1 MMFPLSRLRKLAREM
16 LSAKSTVQRIEEQ
29 MVKVR
34 AELDKG
40 LILNARTLM
49 AAWNPDGPMQPFS
62 DYEFQVFSQF
72 GDDGIIQRLIRGL
85 KIEEQTFVEFGVQD
99 YSESNTRFLLIN
111 NNWRGLILDCSEESM
126 DQVRRSVLH
135 WRQDLTVA
143 TAFIDRD
150 NINSLLSDNGFSGE
164 LGILSVDIDGN
175 DYWVWE
181 AINVVNP
188 MIVIAEYNAV
198 FGPHTAVSI
207 PYDPK
212 FYRTDAHSS
221 NLYWGCS
228 LGALAHLAEKK
239 GYAFVGCNSHG
250 NNSYFVRKDRLGSLK
265 PVTVEE
271 GYVESKFRESRDES
285 GKLSYLGGAAR
296 LKAIEQLPV
305 VEVTSGRLGP
315 LNEFLA

>member
-1 MMFPLSRLRKLAREM
+1 MFPLSRLQKLARKISSR
-16 LSAKSTVQRIEEQ
+16 SAIERIEEALA
-29 MVKVR
+29 KVQ
-34 AELDKG
+34 AEADKG

-49 AAWNPDGPMQPFS
+49 AQWKADGPLQPFR

-85 KIEEQTFVEFGVQD
+85 KIEEETFVEFGVQD
-99 YSESNTRFLLIN
+99 YSESNTRFLLLN
-111 NNWRGLILDCSEESM
+111 NNWKGLILDCSEESM
-126 DQVRRSVLH
+126 ENVRRSALH

-150 NINSLLSDNGFSGE
+150 NINSLLSGNGFTGE

-181 AINVVNP
+181 AIDVVNP
-188 MIVIAEYNAV
+188 SIVIVEYNSV
-198 FGPHTAVSI
+198 FGPAAAVSI

-212 FYRTDAHSS
+212 FYRTNAHSS

-228 LGALAHLAEKK
+228 LAALTHLAEQK

-250 NNSYFVRKDRLGSLK
+250 NNSYFVRKDRLGTLR
-265 PVTVEE
+265 PLTVEA
-271 GYVESKFRESRDES
+271 GYVESKFRESRDEA
-285 GKLSYLGGAAR
+285 GNLSYLGGTAR
-296 LKAIEQLPV
+296 LKAIEHLPV
-305 VEVTSGRLGP
+305 VEVRTGRQGP
-315 LNEFLA
+315 LKEFL